1 MQQLIQK
8 ESIEILEA
16 FSTITGDQWSSD
28 LVSSTQWAVKP
39 LEGWQ
44 VLLRLF
50 KGFLPSS
57 SNWGSSPRFQF
68 NLMNGTRETKH
79 GQWNGASVRNI
90 WANTRLKMI
99 EANLFPAKSLSLL
112 LRRPDHPVLV
122 TLFQACSANALHLGC
137 FSLFQMSG
145 WQFLPKLWSVTKTCA
160 RTGLGSAVPA
170 SRLAFRTSACN
181 TSITWSVNIGQR
193 NSFKQTSHFSI
204 GKSWPVFRGSFLQPP
219 CWRRP
224 CVERWQR
231 LSARSHHLCW
241 PASWVDSRSTAW
253 TRTPNQT
260 CHVLLTERER
270 SH

>member
-1 MQQLIQK
+1 MKIQSESVREFGGHQKLDGCPHFQSPQLRP
-8 ESIEILEA
+8 L
-16 FSTITGDQWSSD
+16 T
-28 LVSSTQWAVKP
+28 LVPPHSW
-39 LEGWQ
+39 WY
-44 VLLRLF
+44 
-50 KGFLPSS
+50 LPS
-57 SNWGSSPRFQF
+57 
-68 NLMNGTRETKH
+68 
-79 GQWNGASVRNI
+79 
-90 WANTRLKMI
+90 
-99 EANLFPAKSLSLL
+99 
-112 LRRPDHPVLV
+112 
-122 TLFQACSANALHLGC
+122 
-137 FSLFQMSG
+137 
-145 WQFLPKLWSVTKTCA
+145 KTCA

-170 SRLAFRTSACN
+170 SRLALRTSACN
-181 TSITWSVNIGQR
+181 TSITWSGNIGQR

-260 CHVLLTERER
+260 CHALFTERER